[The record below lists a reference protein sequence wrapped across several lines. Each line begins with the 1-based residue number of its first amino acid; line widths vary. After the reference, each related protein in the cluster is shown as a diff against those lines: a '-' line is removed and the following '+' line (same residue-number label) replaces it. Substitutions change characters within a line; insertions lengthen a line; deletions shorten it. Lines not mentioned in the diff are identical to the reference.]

1 MTDAKLE
8 TALRS
13 MVRRYG
19 LEQVSICLKEIG
31 FSEETSENI
40 GPNAA
45 PPKDHVPT
53 KPAKPLKVHALK
65 THAKVA
71 APEYVAKL
79 GLPPEKQSAM
89 SELAKRF
96 QDKTF
101 LPSFGDI
108 AIFCQNYGIAEPSSK
123 SRANAIP
130 RVFKYLS
137 GMDAGQIQDILKY
150 RMYSGP
156 SELGPIADAIR
167 RNGRAAASRLEL
179 E

>member
-1 MTDAKLE
+1 MKNTTLE
-8 TALRS
+8 STLRS
-13 MVRRYG
+13 AVRRYG
-19 LEQVSICLKEIG
+19 FREVYRCLQKIG
-31 FSEETSENI
+31 TSDGQDNHSQP
-40 GPNAA
+40 GLPSGDGVAL
-45 PPKDHVPT
+45 PPSASRPRNT
-53 KPAKPLKVHALK
+53 
-65 THAKVA
+65 

-79 GLPPEKQSAM
+79 EIAPENKPAVV
-89 SELAKRF
+89 ELAVRF
-96 QDKTF
+96 HNKTF
-101 LPSFGDI
+101 LPTFGDI

-167 RNGRAAASRLEL
+167 RNGRAAAASRLEI